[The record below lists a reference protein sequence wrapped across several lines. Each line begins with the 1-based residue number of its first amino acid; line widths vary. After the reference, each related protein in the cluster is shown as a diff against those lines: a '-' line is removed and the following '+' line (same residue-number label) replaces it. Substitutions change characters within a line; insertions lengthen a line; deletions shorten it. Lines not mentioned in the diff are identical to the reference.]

1 MKSGDFPK
9 SNSFQFPDDVK
20 IAHVTVIMEKVLIPE
35 EIAGY
40 RNVVY
45 LDRADDV
52 ASSPIWDYRTFRF
65 PADTVLVVKEVAL

>member
-1 MKSGDFPK
+1 
-9 SNSFQFPDDVK
+9 
-20 IAHVTVIMEKVLIPE
+20 MEKVLIPE

-52 ASSPIWDYRTFRF
+52 ASSPIWNYRTFRF